1 MGGAYLMFGVAA
13 LCAVLG
19 VVWFLKPAKSDAS
32 VYRHRIGATMLI
44 GAAMILTGYAI
55 ALVSWSRASAG

>member
-1 MGGAYLMFGVAA
+1 MGGAYLMFAVAA
-13 LCAVLG
+13 VCAIGG
-19 VVWFLKPAKSDAS
+19 VVWFLKPTKSDAS

-55 ALVSWSRASAG
+55 ALVTWSRQSQ